1 MNVSNRRLQQVS
13 AFVLGLIISFT
24 NGPVLAQVTA
34 APLFVDGKPSVEQH
48 TQITA
53 PESLENFS
61 ALSDQE
67 ERGRQLYL
75 AGQFSAAIAQWQQV
89 VAMHARQNN
98 VFAQASTLSNL
109 ALGYQ
114 KLGQWEEAQA
124 VIARSFD
131 LLAQNY
137 TETPK
142 TLDYWQVRA
151 QVLMAQGSGQRDVGQ
166 VEEAFET
173 WQQAAD
179 AYTRTEDS
187 AGYGRAQINQAQA
200 LRELGFYA
208 RAQEKLVTLQQTLET
223 QPVSLLKATLLR
235 RLGEAL
241 KLAES
246 VSEAQTALTQSLEI
260 ANQYDNKT
268 EKSSTLLSLGNLAR
282 SQGDVDAATDFY
294 AEALAEV
301 STLSAAQKIPIQLA
315 QLSLWVSTA
324 NWREVATLWPAIQS
338 QFEDLSPSRSS
349 VYHQVSW
356 AKMLIVFNQALAKAS
371 KATPREIPS
380 VPWITVAAQL
390 QKAAQQA
397 QQLVDVRAESH
408 AVGLLGQV
416 YEQTQQWEI
425 AQAQT
430 QRALRLAQG
439 EADIAYRWQW
449 QLGRVLK
456 SPMNPQRSFQKAI
469 EAYEQAIVSLTRLRG
484 DLAMGSD
491 RTQFSFKKNVE
502 PVYRQ
507 LVDLLLKTDPQ
518 ANNYQANLARAQD
531 VIESLR
537 LAELDNYFK
546 EACIDIQPVDISQ
559 VDPAAAI
566 VYSILLDDRLSVIWR
581 LPNQPLQQFST
592 AISAGEVADVTKGL
606 RQQLVIRSRRDYYD
620 SAQQLYRW
628 LIEPAKEALVK
639 SDVETIVF
647 VLDGPLQNVPMAAL
661 YDGEHFLIEDYNVAL
676 TPGLKLLNPQPWDT
690 GDLSTL
696 IAGLT
701 ESRFGLA
708 PLPYV
713 ATEIDNIK
721 GNISRS
727 NILLN
732 QEFTQQSLPTTLK
745 AARYPI
751 VHIATHGQ
759 FGSTPEETYLVA
771 WDEPIEV
778 REISQI
784 LQANLGDRKAIELL
798 VLSACETASGDQ
810 SAALGLS
817 GVAVKAGARSTLGT
831 LWAIND
837 EATSYFIDR
846 FYDQLTQPGATRA
859 SALRAAQLTLL
870 SDPQYK
876 HPIYWAPYLLLGSW
890 L

>member
-1 MNVSNRRLQQVS
+1 
-13 AFVLGLIISFT
+13 
-24 NGPVLAQVTA
+24 
-34 APLFVDGKPSVEQH
+34 
-48 TQITA
+48 
-53 PESLENFS
+53 
-61 ALSDQE
+61 
-67 ERGRQLYL
+67 
-75 AGQFSAAIAQWQQV
+75 
-89 VAMHARQNN
+89 
-98 VFAQASTLSNL
+98 
-109 ALGYQ
+109 
-114 KLGQWEEAQA
+114 
-124 VIARSFD
+124 
-131 LLAQNY
+131 
-137 TETPK
+137 
-142 TLDYWQVRA
+142 
-151 QVLMAQGSGQRDVGQ
+151 
-166 VEEAFET
+166 
-173 WQQAAD
+173 
-179 AYTRTEDS
+179 
-187 AGYGRAQINQAQA
+187 
-200 LRELGFYA
+200 
-208 RAQEKLVTLQQTLET
+208 
-223 QPVSLLKATLLR
+223 
-235 RLGEAL
+235 
-241 KLAES
+241 
-246 VSEAQTALTQSLEI
+246 
-260 ANQYDNKT
+260 
-268 EKSSTLLSLGNLAR
+268 
-282 SQGDVDAATDFY
+282 
-294 AEALAEV
+294 
-301 STLSAAQKIPIQLA
+301 
-315 QLSLWVSTA
+315 
-324 NWREVATLWPAIQS
+324 
-338 QFEDLSPSRSS
+338 
-349 VYHQVSW
+349 
-356 AKMLIVFNQALAKAS
+356 
-371 KATPREIPS
+371 
-380 VPWITVAAQL
+380 
-390 QKAAQQA
+390 
-397 QQLVDVRAESH
+397 
-408 AVGLLGQV
+408 
-416 YEQTQQWEI
+416 
-425 AQAQT
+425 
-430 QRALRLAQG
+430 
-439 EADIAYRWQW
+439 
-449 QLGRVLK
+449 
-456 SPMNPQRSFQKAI
+456 
-469 EAYEQAIVSLTRLRG
+469 
-484 DLAMGSD
+484 
-491 RTQFSFKKNVE
+491 
-502 PVYRQ
+502 
-507 LVDLLLKTDPQ
+507 
-518 ANNYQANLARAQD
+518 
-531 VIESLR
+531 
-537 LAELDNYFK
+537 
-546 EACIDIQPVDISQ
+546 
-559 VDPAAAI
+559 
-566 VYSILLDDRLSVIWR
+566 
-581 LPNQPLQQFST
+581 
-592 AISAGEVADVTKGL
+592 
-606 RQQLVIRSRRDYYD
+606 VIRSRRDYYD